1 MLPQAK
7 GIVSDSLTHLHAAPA
22 LSAAPVRRGSYHVA
36 PGDSALEYT
45 AALPASARP
54 SAAADGSAREPL
66 ADDCKPFAHTK
77 SRPTEVS
84 SVYSAWMHS
93 APSRRRRASG
103 A

>member
-1 MLPQAK
+1 MLPQSK
-7 GIVSDSLTHLHAAPA
+7 GIVSDRLTHSHAAPA
-22 LSAAPVRRGSYHVA
+22 LSAAPVRRGSYRVEL
-36 PGDSALEYT
+36 GGSALEYT

-54 SAAADGSAREPL
+54 SAAVDGSAHEPP
-66 ADDCKPFAHTK
+66 ADDCKPFAHTR
-77 SRPTEVS
+77 SRPTKVS